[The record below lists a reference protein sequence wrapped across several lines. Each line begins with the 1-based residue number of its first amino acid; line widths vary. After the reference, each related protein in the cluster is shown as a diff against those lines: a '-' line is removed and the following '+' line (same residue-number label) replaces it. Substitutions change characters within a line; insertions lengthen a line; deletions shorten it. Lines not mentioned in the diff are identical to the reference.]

1 MKRTS
6 FDHSAYRAA
15 QGTSIL
21 STNQDSVTLPVAR
34 SLSNRGH
41 SPTKAEVKKMNQ
53 CLVDENHPLKKDF
66 HRTHHRLKT
75 LLADKKD
82 LLHRLRL
89 ESKATNKLI
98 QSIQDEAQDTME
110 RARDILSEANQSKK
124 DVMECAS
131 DILSEANRSKKDA
144 EMLKDDIETSGNTL
158 LGMQM
163 DIGKQSARL
172 KKQAARMTQ
181 TNPRRK
187 NALLQQQ
194 KLIDHNVNT
203 EKQQWNTTLL
213 LMQRKMQSSIK
224 QLQKGV
230 KSFRATTKTETSIS
244 MPTTRHIF
252 SSAVPKPYCQY
263 PRR

>member
-1 MKRTS
+1 MR
-6 FDHSAYRAA
+6 
-15 QGTSIL
+15 SIV
-21 STNQDSVTLPVAR
+21 SKSLP
-34 SLSNRGH
+34 
-41 SPTKAEVKKMNQ
+41 K
-53 CLVDENHPLKKDF
+53 
-66 HRTHHRLKT
+66 THHRLKT
-75 LLADKKD
+75 LLTDKKD
-82 LLHRLRL
+82 LLHWLRL

-110 RARDILSEANQSKK
+110 RARDILSEAN
-124 DVMECAS
+124 
-131 DILSEANRSKKDA
+131 RSKKDA
-144 EMLKDDIETSGNTL
+144 EMLKDDIQINQNTL

-163 DIGKQSARL
+163 GIRKQSAQL

-181 TNPRRK
+181 THARR
-187 NALLQQQ
+187 NHALLQQQ

-230 KSFRATTKTETSIS
+230 ESFRATTKTETSIS
-244 MPTTRHIF
+244 MPTTRRIF